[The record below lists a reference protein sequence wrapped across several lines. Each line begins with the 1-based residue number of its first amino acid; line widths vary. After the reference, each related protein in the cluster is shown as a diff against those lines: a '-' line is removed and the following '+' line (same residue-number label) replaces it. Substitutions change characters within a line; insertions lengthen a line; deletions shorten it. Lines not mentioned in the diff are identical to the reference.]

1 MYAKPGR
8 LTSLESEINMLSMYN
23 NHVESSKRSSN
34 SVPSNNH
41 VLLIETFSREPIVW
55 LANS

>member
-8 LTSLESEINMLSMYN
+8 LISLESEINMLSMYN
-23 NHVESSKRSSN
+23 NHESSKRSSN